1 MKNKTK
7 RVYWGFF
14 SLDYKAMGEYLEEM
28 AEKGWMVE
36 KVGRYTAKFR
46 AIEPKKIKVYV
57 DVFKEGGTLT
67 PDDNKELVE
76 YRKLCQESGW
86 TFITSI
92 NYLQFFYAA
101 GDIEPVPIQTD
112 EEIEQKI
119 VEHTL
124 LKNELRGILI
134 FSIIAV
140 YILVRNIPLRY
151 TNLLSFT
158 GVTSTFLFPLLYI
171 FNAVPAVYSII
182 WMIKA
187 RRNIKNGLSIAKPTL
202 KSARRRIR
210 AFNGSVWIIVLIFLL
225 SFIADAFFKPDIVPI
240 AMLGPIIGI
249 IIGSGIRYLIKKN
262 KVQKEDVIIYSV
274 LAIVAIV
281 IFSRVIIAMVIEGK
295 LDIGKFENPYI
306 VDSIPEDYPII
317 TIKEISKESSPGSEI
332 SIEFIPGMSPIVP
345 KNYNYWEDENINGNR
360 KSINIKYYE
369 AINPYFAEFIFKGIK
384 AKLEEGIR
392 FKGMLIFT
400 KTVITDDE
408 MRKLWDVDNIGLV
421 EETKEIIIQKGNI
434 VLYLDYFSVD
444 MDFNDTET
452 RELVISRFFR

>member
-14 SLDYKAMGEYLEEM
+14 SLDYKAIGEYLEEM
-28 AEKGWMVE
+28 AENGWMLE

-46 AIEPKKIKVYV
+46 AIEPHKIKFYV

-76 YRKLCQESGW
+76 YRNLCQESGW
-86 TFITSI
+86 IFITSQG
-92 NYLQFFYAA
+92 YLQFFYAA

-124 LKNELRGILI
+124 LRNELRGILI

-140 YILVRNIPLRY
+140 YILFRNIPVRY

-187 RRNIKNGLSIAKPTL
+187 RRNIKNGLSITKPTL
-202 KSARRRIR
+202 KSARRRII
-210 AFNGSVWIIVLIFLL
+210 AFNGSVWIIVLIFVL
-225 SFIADAFFKPDIVPI
+225 SFIADAFSKPDIVLI
-240 AMLGPIIGI
+240 AVLGPAVGL

-262 KVQKEDVIIYSV
+262 KVKKEDVIIYSV
-274 LAIVAIV
+274 LAIIAIL
-281 IFSRVIIAMVIEGK
+281 IFLRVINSLVIQGK

-306 VDSIPEDYPII
+306 VDSIPEGYPII
-317 TIKEISKESSPGSEI
+317 ALKDITKESSQGIVSR
-332 SIEFIPGMSPIVP
+332 EFKMSMSPIVP
-345 KNYNYWEDENINGNR
+345 EHYTYWESDKINGNA
-360 KSINIKYYE
+360 KSINIKYYK
-369 AINPYFAEFIFKGIK
+369 AINSYFADVIFNGITD
-384 AKLEEGIR
+384 KLEEGI
-392 FKGMLIFT
+392 
-400 KTVITDDE
+400 
-408 MRKLWDVDNIGLV
+408 
-421 EETKEIIIQKGNI
+421 
-434 VLYLDYFSVD
+434 
-444 MDFNDTET
+444 
-452 RELVISRFFR
+452 